1 MVEEA
6 GKGDAKLVGADGV
19 RPVTLPIAAGEMM
32 NSFGEIHPC
41 DPIPSSG
48 RSPAWNTLAKA
59 GAAVACS
66 LLLHLALGL
75 GLEPRLARGVES
87 EMLVLLEFAP
97 PPPVAPVHLPLKP
110 DHAEPSPKVRPA
122 PARSRVNDAPP
133 VSARSAASLH
143 AQAAARSAPDATSRR
158 AAPRPESSPARSSQ
172 PVVLANESGRDTLK
186 HGAEARFMHGVATE
200 EFVEDNYVGA
210 YYVPGRG
217 TVWIEDDRAGSGH
230 LILHDDKTGFR
241 RSLFR
246 FNRFI
251 YVYGEGPDSPAPV
264 LGSVTFLS
272 DGSRVHQFIW
282 QHNSTQA
289 YYPSRR

>member
-1 MVEEA
+1 MS
-6 GKGDAKLVGADGV
+6 G
-19 RPVTLPIAAGEMM
+19 
-32 NSFGEIHPC
+32 SSGEIHPG
-41 DPIPSSG
+41 DPIPAPG
-48 RSPAWNTLAKA
+48 RSLAWNTPIA
-59 GAAVACS
+59 AAVACS

-75 GLEPRLARGVES
+75 GLELRPARGVES

-110 DHAEPSPKVRPA
+110 DHGEPPPKVRPA
-122 PARSRVNDAPP
+122 PSRSRVIDAPP
-133 VSARSAASLH
+133 VSARAAPPSRVRFAASRH
-143 AQAAARSAPDATSRR
+143 APDAVRSVPDTTSSR
-158 AAPRPESSPARSSQ
+158 AAPRPDSPPARSGR
-172 PVVLANESGRDTLK
+172 PVVLANESGRDALK

-210 YYVPGRG
+210 YHVPGRG
-217 TVWIEDDRAGSGH
+217 AVWIEDDRAGSGH

-241 RSLFR
+241 RPLFR

-251 YVYGEGPDSPAPV
+251 YVDGEGPDSPAPV

-289 YYPSRR
+289 YSPSRR